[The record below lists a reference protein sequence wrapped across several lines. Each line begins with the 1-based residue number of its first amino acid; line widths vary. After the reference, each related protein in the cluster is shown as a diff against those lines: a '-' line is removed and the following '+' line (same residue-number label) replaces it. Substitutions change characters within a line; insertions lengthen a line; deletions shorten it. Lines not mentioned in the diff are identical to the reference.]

1 MALEQCIILV
11 TAIAV
16 AIVPV
21 ILIAANRRS
30 KVRVDDYDREA
41 SLVAFDLLEKDGEDL
56 RPFTL
61 VERERRLAHLLQS
74 VKAGIELNEH
84 LEGDRAE
91 IFRAACSLGHEGI
104 VAKRRDLRYEG
115 RRSMRWVKIKNPDS
129 AAASPLRMEVSD
141 HTSSGAYRRS

>member
-30 KVRVDDYDREA
+30 KVRVDDDDREV

-56 RPFTL
+56 RPLTL
-61 VERERRLAHLLQS
+61 VERKRRLAHLLQS

-84 LEGDRAE
+84 LEGDGAD
-91 IFRAACSLGHEGI
+91 IFRAAGSLGHEGI
-104 VAKRRDLRYEG
+104 VAKRRDSRYESG
-115 RRSMRWVKIKNPDS
+115 RSMRWVKIKNPDS
-129 AAASPLRMEVSD
+129 AAAKRLEDGSF
-141 HTSSGAYRRS
+141 

>member
-30 KVRVDDYDREA
+30 KVRVDDYDREV

-56 RPFTL
+56 RPLTL
-61 VERERRLAHLLQS
+61 DERKRRLAHLLQS

-84 LEGDRAE
+84 PKGDGADV
-91 IFRAACSLGHEGI
+91 FRAARSPGHEGI
-104 VAKRRDLRYEG
+104 VANRRDSRYESG
-115 RRSMRWVKIKNPDS
+115 RSMRWVKIKNPDS
-129 AAASPLRMEVSD
+129 AAAKRLEDGVSD

>member
-21 ILIAANRRS
+21 ILIVANRRS
-30 KVRVDDYDREA
+30 KVRIDDYDREV

-56 RPFTL
+56 RPLTL

-74 VKAGIELNEH
+74 VKAGIERNEH
-84 LEGDRAE
+84 LEGDGAD
-91 IFRAACSLGHEGI
+91 IFRAALTRREGI
-104 VAKRRDLRYEG
+104 VAKRRDSRYESG
-115 RRSMRWVKIKNPDS
+115 RSMRWVKIKNPDS
-129 AAASPLRMEVSD
+129 AAAKRALRMEASD